1 MKYIR
6 MFLEWL
12 FSFFYK
18 EEKPEVKKVKESET
32 EWAKLFNP
40 RDTYYR
46 HGSSY
51 LFRLRRNQLTQGL
64 YSIHDFIGC

>member
-18 EEKPEVKKVKESET
+18 EEKLKKIKESET
-32 EWAKLFNP
+32 EWAKLSNP
-40 RDTYYR
+40 RELYYR
-46 HGSSY
+46 YGSSY
-51 LFRLRRNQLTQGL
+51 LFRLRRSQLTHGL
-64 YSIHDFIGC
+64 YSIDDFTGC